1 MKPWSLSIGS
11 GRLAM
16 STIKLGV
23 VDLNATAGN
32 TMLRSFSLALYS
44 SLCWSYCPPSG
55 SCIIIVFLPFLLV
68 LMYLGFILA
77 SQ

>member
-1 MKPWSLSIGS
+1 MKPWSFSIGS
-11 GRLAM
+11 GRLAI
-16 STIKLGV
+16 STMKLGV
-23 VDLNATAGN
+23 VGLNAIAGN

-44 SLCWSYCPPSG
+44 SLCWSYCPPYG

-68 LMYLGFILA
+68 LMYLGFTFD